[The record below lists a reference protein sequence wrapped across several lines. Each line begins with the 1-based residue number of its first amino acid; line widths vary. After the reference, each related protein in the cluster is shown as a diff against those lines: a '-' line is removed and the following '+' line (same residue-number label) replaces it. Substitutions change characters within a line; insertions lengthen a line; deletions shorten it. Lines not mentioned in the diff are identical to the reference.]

1 MLLSEVLETLQDIR
15 VALRQVYRIGNY
27 QAVEKVLDSLTYLTI
42 KLKKEG
48 ITDEQKTNRVGE
60 VEKEG

>member
-1 MLLSEVLETLQDIR
+1 MFLSETLETLQDIR

-27 QAVEKVLDSLTYLTI
+27 QAVEKVLDGLTYLTI